1 MKIIW
6 RKITDDKFVC
16 NRSKKGKNERT
27 FYVNRRKPVKKKRPE
42 GYYKRPQ
49 QPILHIIHQPIIVRF
64 D

>member
-6 RKITDDKFVC
+6 RKITDDKYFG
-16 NRSKKGKNERT
+16 NRSKKSENERT
-27 FYVNRRKPVKKKRPE
+27 FYVNRKKPVKKKRPE

-49 QPILHIIHQPIIVRF
+49 QPILHIIHLPVVIKF